1 MGVLSGQT
9 ALVTGASSGIGR
21 AIAHELASLGAG
33 VILVARRRDLL
44 DELAEEIR
52 KGPGTPVTVE
62 AQDLALPSAPVD
74 LVDRIGEAGLDVD
87 ILINNAGFGI
97 HGDFLGASW
106 ERQAAMLQLNIV
118 TLTHLTHL
126 LAPAMVQRK
135 RGHVMNIA
143 SIGAFLP
150 VPGFAAYSA
159 TKAYVRNFTEGLDA
173 ELRGTG
179 VHAITVSPGGT
190 VTEFMRAAG
199 DDFSKLGLMVS
210 MSPRRCAQ
218 IAVTKMLRGRRGVVT
233 GFFNSIGMW
242 MLRLLPRRLMP
253 FVGKHAMGMSLKGN
267 G

>member
-1 MGVLSGQT
+1 MGILSGQT

-21 AIAHELASLGAG
+21 AIALELAGHGAG
-33 VILVARRRDLL
+33 VILVARRRDRLE
-44 DELAEEIR
+44 ELAEEIR
-52 KGPGTPVTVE
+52 KGPGTAVE
-62 AQDLALPSAPVD
+62 VLAQDLALPTAPAD
-74 LVDRIGEAGLDVD
+74 LVQRIGDAGLDVD
-87 ILINNAGFGI
+87 LLINNAGFGV
-97 HGDFLGASW
+97 HGDFLAESW
-106 ERQAAMLQLNIV
+106 ERQAAMLQVNVV
-118 TLTHLTHL
+118 TLTQLTHL
-126 LAPAMVQRK
+126 LTPAMVQRGH
-135 RGHVMNIA
+135 GHVMNIA

-190 VTEFMRAAG
+190 ITEFMQAAG

-210 MSPRRCAQ
+210 MSPGRCAQ

-233 GFFNSIGMW
+233 GIFNSIGMW
-242 MLRLLPRRLMP
+242 MLRFLPRRLMP
-253 FVGKHAMGMSLKGN
+253 FVGKHAMGMSLKGS

>member
-1 MGVLSGQT
+1 MARLDGQT

-21 AIAHELASLGAG
+21 AIALELASLGAG
-33 VILVARRRDLL
+33 VILVARREDRLE
-44 DELAEEIR
+44 ELAEEIR
-52 KGPGTPVTVE
+52 NGPGTPVVVE
-62 AQDLALPSAPVD
+62 AQDLAEATAATD
-74 LVDRIGEAGLDVD
+74 LVARIGDAGLDVD
-87 ILINNAGFGI
+87 ILINNAGFGV
-97 HGDFLGASW
+97 HGDFMAESW
-106 ERQAAMLQLNIV
+106 ERQGAMLQVNIV
-118 TLTHLTHL
+118 TLTQLTHL
-126 LAPAMVQRK
+126 LLPAMVQRK
-135 RGHVMNIA
+135 RGHVMNVA

-190 VTEFMRAAG
+190 VTEFMQAAG

-210 MSPRRCAQ
+210 MSPQRCAH

-242 MLRLLPRRLMP
+242 MLRFVPRRLMP
-253 FVGKHAMGMSLKGN
+253 FVGKHAMGMSLTSGS
-267 G
+267 